1 MLKLKDLAT
10 IFVLSAVGLCFA
22 LISLLVKF
30 FVEYG
35 VIYGIIGIILV
46 LWMIK
51 FITGTFF

>member
-30 FVEYG
+30 FIEYG
-35 VIYGIIGIILV
+35 VIYGIIAIILV

-51 FITGTFF
+51 FITGVFF